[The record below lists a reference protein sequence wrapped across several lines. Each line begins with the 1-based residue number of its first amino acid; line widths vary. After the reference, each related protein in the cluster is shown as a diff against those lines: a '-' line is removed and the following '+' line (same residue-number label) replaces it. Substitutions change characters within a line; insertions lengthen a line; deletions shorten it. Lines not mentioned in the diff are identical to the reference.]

1 MTYWYQRFGA
11 FLVAVVSTVALLALL
26 GLLGSP
32 YGWLA
37 LAVFIVAFLILSRRR
52 F

>member
-1 MTYWYQRFGA
+1 MTYWYRRLGA
-11 FLVAVVSTVALLALL
+11 FLVAVASTVALLAVL

-37 LAVFIVAFLILSRRR
+37 LAVFIPAFLLLSRRR

>member
-1 MTYWYQRFGA
+1 MTYWYQRWGA
-11 FLVAVVSTVALLALL
+11 LLVAVASTVALLALL

-37 LAVFIVAFLILSRRR
+37 LVVFIVAFLLLSRRR

>member
-1 MTYWYQRFGA
+1 MTYWYQRLGA
-11 FLVAVVSTVALLALL
+11 FLVAVASTVALLALL

-37 LAVFIVAFLILSRRR
+37 LAVFIVAFLLLSRRR

>member
-1 MTYWYQRFGA
+1 MTYWSQRLGA
-11 FLVAVVSTVALLALL
+11 FLLAVASTVALLGVL

-37 LAVFIVAFLILSRRR
+37 LVVFIIAFLLLSRYR